1 MNTLQPDTSVTLVIP
16 AGETLSLNGTGTVT
30 NLGTNVVTEV
40 SGVSIYGPF
49 GGAVTVIV
57 AAGSRRDVIVF
68 PGVPVEVQDGSEPL
82 AYQLSSE
89 GGGGGG
95 AALTP
100 QQVAAGAVGVL
111 ASNNA
116 GLAIEPD
123 GDPLAAGGGGGATN
137 LAVTAS
143 PTGVTVASDT
153 GTDAALPLANATNAG
168 LMAPAQVSKL
178 AGVADGATA
187 NASDADLRNRSTH
200 TGTQAIS
207 TVVGLAGALGAKA
220 AKAVTGTVGE
230 SATTLSLADSLMSG
244 TPLTITVTPE
254 ATCTVLVESSLD
266 GGTTYTT
273 VGSAVGAFEQWE
285 YDRAPGE
292 AGWITNLRLTR
303 TAGTAATSTYSIR
316 G

>member
-30 NLGTNVVTEV
+30 NLGTGIVTEV
-40 SGVSIYGPF
+40 TGVSIYGPF

-57 AAGSRRDVIVF
+57 AAGSRRGVIVF

-89 GGGGGG
+89 GGGGG

-137 LAVTAS
+137 LGATAS
-143 PTGVTVASDT
+143 PTGVTVTSDT
-153 GTDAALPLANATNAG
+153 GTDATLPLANATNAG
-168 LMAPAQVSKL
+168 LMTPAQVLRLENLSNVDNTSDAAKPVSVAQQLAINAKL
-178 AGVADGATA
+178 NKATKGSVGATA
-187 NASDADLRNRSTH
+187 
-200 TGTQAIS
+200 
-207 TVVGLAGALGAKA
+207 VV
-220 AKAVTGTVGE
+220 VV
-230 SATTLSLADSLMSG
+230 LADAGLNN
-244 TPLTITVTPE
+244 TPHTLPVTPDTGC
-254 ATCTVLVESSLD
+254 AIVT
-266 GGTTYTT
+266 
-273 VGSAVGAFEQWE
+273 
-285 YDRAPGE
+285 
-292 AGWITNLRLTR
+292 
-303 TAGTAATSTYSIR
+303 
-316 G
+316 

>member
-30 NLGTNVVTEV
+30 NLGTGVVTEV
-40 SGVSIYGPF
+40 TGVSIYGPF

-89 GGGGGG
+89 GGGGG

-123 GDPLAAGGGGGATN
+123 GDPLAGGGGGATN

-143 PTGVTVASDT
+143 PTGVTVTSDT
-153 GTDAALPLANATNAG
+153 GTDAAIPLSNGTNAG
-168 LMAPAQVSKL
+168 LMAPAQHTKL
-178 AGVADGATA
+178 GDLPTAGELTTALNGKANSPHTHTIGNVTGLATA
-187 NASDADLRNRSTH
+187 
-200 TGTQAIS
+200 
-207 TVVGLAGALGAKA
+207 LGGKA
-220 AKAVTGTVGE
+220 AKAASGTVGDW
-230 SATTLSLADSLMSG
+230 AVICALPDALLTG
-244 TPLTITVTPE
+244 VPLTITVTPE
-254 ATCTVLVESSLD
+254 PTCTVLVESSID
-266 GGTTYTT
+266 NGITYTE
-273 VGSAVGAFEQWE
+273 VGSAVGVFEQWE

-292 AGWITNLRLTR
+292 TGWITNLRFSR
-303 TAGTAATSTYSIR
+303 TAGTATTSTYSIR
-316 G
+316 S

>member
-40 SGVSIYGPF
+40 NGVSIYGPF
-49 GGAVTVIV
+49 AGAVTVIV

-116 GLAIEPD
+116 GLVIEPD

-137 LAVTAS
+137 LSATAS
-143 PTGVTVASDT
+143 PTGVTVTSDT
-153 GTDAALPLANATNAG
+153 GTDAAIPLANGSIAG
-168 LMAPAQVSKL
+168 LMAPAQHTKL
-178 AGVADGATA
+178 GDLPTAGELTTALNGKANSSHTHSIGSVTGLATA
-187 NASDADLRNRSTH
+187 LD
-200 TGTQAIS
+200 G
-207 TVVGLAGALGAKA
+207 KA
-220 AKAVTGTVGE
+220 AKAASGTVGA
-230 SATTLSLADSLMSG
+230 SGVTLGLPDALLAG
-244 TPLTITVTPE
+244 VPLTITVTPE
-254 ATCTVLVESSLD
+254 ATCTVLVESSID
-266 GGTTYTT
+266 GGTTYTA
-273 VGSAVGAFEQWE
+273 VGSAVGVNEQWE

-292 AGWITNLRLTR
+292 TGWITNLRFTR
-303 TAGTAATSTYSIR
+303 TAGTATTSTYSIR
-316 G
+316 S

>member
-1 MNTLQPDTSVTLVIP
+1 MNTLQPDTSSTLVIP

-40 SGVSIYGPF
+40 NGVSIYGPF
-49 GGAVTVIV
+49 AGAVTVIV

-82 AYQLSSE
+82 SYQLSSE

-137 LAVTAS
+137 LSATAS
-143 PTGVTVASDT
+143 PTGVTVASST
-153 GTDAALPLANATNAG
+153 GDDAVLPLATGTNAG
-168 LMAPAQVSKL
+168 LMAPAQHTKLGDLPTAGELTTALNGKANSSHTHSIGNVTGLATALDGKATKAASGTVGASAVTIGLSDALL
-178 AGVADGATA
+178 AGV
-187 NASDADLRNRSTH
+187 
-200 TGTQAIS
+200 
-207 TVVGLAGALGAKA
+207 
-220 AKAVTGTVGE
+220 
-230 SATTLSLADSLMSG
+230 
-244 TPLTITVTPE
+244 PLTITVTPE
-254 ATCTVLVESSLD
+254 STCTVLVESSSD
-266 GGTTYTT
+266 GGSTYTT
-273 VGSAVGAFEQWE
+273 VGSAVGVFEQWE

-292 AGWITNLRLTR
+292 TGWITNLRFTR
-303 TAGTAATSTYSIR
+303 TAGTATTSTYSIR
-316 G
+316 S

>member
-1 MNTLQPDTSVTLVIP
+1 MNTLQPDTSVTLAIP

-49 GGAVTVIV
+49 AGAVTVIV

-82 AYQLSSE
+82 SYQLSSE
-89 GGGGGG
+89 GG

-137 LAVTAS
+137 LSATAS

-153 GTDAALPLANATNAG
+153 GTDATLPLANATNAG

-254 ATCTVLVESSLD
+254 ATCTVLVEFSSD
-266 GGTTYTT
+266 NGDTYAT

-292 AGWITNLRLTR
+292 AGWITNLRFIR
-303 TAGTAATSTYSIR
+303 TAGTAITSTYSIR
-316 G
+316 S

>member
-40 SGVSIYGPF
+40 TGVSIYGPF
-49 GGAVTVIV
+49 AGAVTVIV

-123 GDPLAAGGGGGATN
+123 GDPLAASGGGGATN
-137 LAVTAS
+137 LSATAS
-143 PTGVTVASDT
+143 PTGVTVTSDT
-153 GTDAALPLANATNAG
+153 GTDAAIPLANGTNAG
-168 LMAPAQVSKL
+168 LMAPAQHTKLGDLPTAGDLAAALGGMADSYHTHGIGSVTGLAIALDGKATKAASGTVGASAVTIGLSDALL
-178 AGVADGATA
+178 AGV
-187 NASDADLRNRSTH
+187 
-200 TGTQAIS
+200 
-207 TVVGLAGALGAKA
+207 
-220 AKAVTGTVGE
+220 
-230 SATTLSLADSLMSG
+230 
-244 TPLTITVTPE
+244 PLTITVTPVS
-254 ATCTVLVESSLD
+254 TCTVLVESSSD
-266 GGTTYTT
+266 GGSTYTT
-273 VGSAVGAFEQWE
+273 VGSAVGVFEQWE

-292 AGWITNLRLTR
+292 AGWITNLRFTR
-303 TAGTAATSTYSIR
+303 SAGTATTSTYSIR
-316 G
+316 S

>member
-1 MNTLQPDTSVTLVIP
+1 MNTLQPDTSAALVIP

-40 SGVSIYGPF
+40 NGVSIYGPF
-49 GGAVTVIV
+49 AGAVTVIV

-82 AYQLSSE
+82 SYQLSSE

-116 GLAIEPD
+116 GLVIEPD

-137 LAVTAS
+137 LGVTAS
-143 PTGVTVASDT
+143 PTGVTVTSDT
-153 GTDAALPLANATNAG
+153 GTDATIPLANGTNAG
-168 LMAPAQVSKL
+168 LMAPAQHTKL
-178 AGVADGATA
+178 GDLPTAGELTTALNGKADSSHTHTIGSVTGLATA
-187 NASDADLRNRSTH
+187 LD
-200 TGTQAIS
+200 G
-207 TVVGLAGALGAKA
+207 KA
-220 AKAVTGTVGE
+220 AKAASGAVGA
-230 SATTLSLADSLMSG
+230 SAETLGLSDALLAG
-244 TPLTITVTPE
+244 VPLTITVTPE
-254 ATCTVLVESSLD
+254 STCTVLVESSSD
-266 GGTTYTT
+266 GGSTYTT
-273 VGSAVGAFEQWE
+273 VGSAVGVFEQWE

-292 AGWITNLRLTR
+292 TGWITNLRFTR
-303 TAGTAATSTYSIR
+303 TAGTATTSTYSIR
-316 G
+316 S

>member
-30 NLGTNVVTEV
+30 NLGTGVVTEV
-40 SGVSIYGPF
+40 TGVSIYGPF
-49 GGAVTVIV
+49 AGAVTVIV

-137 LAVTAS
+137 LGVTAS
-143 PTGVTVASDT
+143 PTGVTVTSDT
-153 GTDAALPLANATNAG
+153 GTDAAIPLANGTNAG
-168 LMAPAQVSKL
+168 LMAPAQHTKL
-178 AGVADGATA
+178 GDLPTAEDLAAALNGKADSSHTHSIGDVTGLATA
-187 NASDADLRNRSTH
+187 
-200 TGTQAIS
+200 
-207 TVVGLAGALGAKA
+207 LGGKA
-220 AKAVTGTVGE
+220 AKAVTGTVDAL
-230 SATTLSLADSLMSG
+230 ATTLSLADSLMSG

-254 ATCTVLVESSLD
+254 STCTVLVESSSD
-266 GGTTYTT
+266 NGSTYTT
-273 VGSAVGAFEQWE
+273 VGSAVGVFEQWE

-292 AGWITNLRLTR
+292 TGWITNLRFTR
-303 TAGTAATSTYSIR
+303 TAGTATTSTYSVR
-316 G
+316 S

>member
-30 NLGTNVVTEV
+30 NLGTGVVTEV
-40 SGVSIYGPF
+40 TGVSIYGPF

-68 PGVPVEVQDGSEPL
+68 PGVPVAVQDGSEPL

-137 LAVTAS
+137 LSATAS
-143 PTGVTVASDT
+143 PTGVTVTSDT
-153 GTDAALPLANATNAG
+153 GTDAAIPLSNGTNAG
-168 LMAPAQVSKL
+168 LMAPAQHTKL
-178 AGVADGATA
+178 GDLPTAGELTTALNGKAGSSHTHGIGSVTGLATA
-187 NASDADLRNRSTH
+187 LD
-200 TGTQAIS
+200 G
-207 TVVGLAGALGAKA
+207 KA
-220 AKAVTGTVGE
+220 AKAASGTVGA
-230 SATTLSLADSLMSG
+230 SAVTLGLSDALLAG
-244 TPLTITVTPE
+244 VPLTITVTPE
-254 ATCTVLVESSLD
+254 STCTVLVESSSD
-266 GGTTYTT
+266 NGITYTG
-273 VGSAVGAFEQWE
+273 VGSAVGVFEQWE

-292 AGWITNLRLTR
+292 TGWITSLRFTR
-303 TAGTAATSTYSIR
+303 TAGTATTSTYSIR
-316 G
+316 S